1 MTSER
6 TKPYKMLRNGEYSYE
21 LSDTL
26 ISSDF

>member
-21 LSDTL
+21 LSDT
-26 ISSDF
+26 